1 MGFIL
6 LPITSK
12 TERIVENIVQDN
24 YLVNKFNIQYVKVGL
39 KMQFMFT
46 YATTTNKLFLNDD
59 SEIPRF
65 IDLPDVGNQKITSI
79 LKK

>member
-46 YATTTNKLFLNDD
+46 YATTNKLFLNDD
-59 SEIPRF
+59 SEISRF

>member
-46 YATTTNKLFLNDD
+46 YATTTNKLFLNDE

-65 IDLPDVGNQKITSI
+65 IDLPDVGKQKITSI